1 MQKSHLISILKTF
14 SKKEIR
20 EFRKWVNSPAHN
32 LREDVIL
39 LFEYLMEDK
48 HLYKDELL
56 SKEYVFR
63 RLLPKERFDDAK
75 IRQAMHFLMK
85 AVEEFLIF
93 QELLE
98 DNVRAKR
105 TLASVYRKR
114 KLEKAFQKNIKLVQQ
129 LQEQHPYR
137 NSAYFRNDY
146 LIQQEQYIYL
156 SKLQRTTKLNLQD
169 VSDSLDLTFLTDKLR
184 QSSFM
189 LSHQRV
195 YKTKYNIG
203 LFESILEYVRTKKL
217 LDIPAVAIY
226 YHCCMSLLEKED
238 ESHFQNL
245 KNEIQ
250 QHGESFP
257 LAEIRDIYLLA
268 INYCIGRMNI
278 GQETFFREA
287 FELYR
292 LGFEKKILLEN
303 ETVSRWT
310 FLNVIAIAI
319 RLKEFEWT
327 ENFVTEYQKY
337 LEEKYR
343 ESVVYFSLARLNYEK
358 GDYTLAMR
366 LCNQV
371 ESDDILMNLSTRT
384 MLFKMFYEEGE
395 HDSLESL
402 LESVRN
408 YLQRKEIMGYH
419 KTNYKNIIRFTKKLL
434 KVNPYS
440 QAQKD
445 KLKIEIETTDP
456 LTERTWLL
464 AQLAKL

>member
-1 MQKSHLISILKTF
+1 MQKSRLISILKTF

-32 LREDVIL
+32 LREDVVL
-39 LFEYLMEDK
+39 LFEYLMEDR
-48 HLYKDELL
+48 HLHKDELL

-63 RLLPKERFDDAK
+63 KVLPKERFDDAK

-114 KLEKAFQKNIKLVQQ
+114 KLEKSFQKNIKLVQQ

-137 NSAYFRNDY
+137 NSGYFRNDY

-203 LFESILEYVRTKKL
+203 LFEKVLEYVRSKEL

-226 YHCCMSLLEKED
+226 YYCCMSLLEKDD
-238 ESHFQNL
+238 ETHFQNL
-245 KNEIQ
+245 KKEIQ
-250 QHGESFP
+250 QHGEYFP

-278 GQETFFREA
+278 GHKAFFREA

-292 LGFEKKILLEN
+292 LGFEEKVLLEN

-310 FLNVIAIAI
+310 FLNVVAIAI
-319 RLKEFEWT
+319 RLEEFEWA
-327 ENFVTEYQKY
+327 ENFVTDYQKY

-343 ESVVYFSLARLNYEK
+343 ESVGNFSLARLNYEK
-358 GDYTLAMR
+358 GDYAVAMR

-440 QAQKD
+440 QTQKD
-445 KLKIEIETTDP
+445 KLKTEIEMTEP
-456 LTERTWLL
+456 LTERSWLL
-464 AQLAKL
+464 TQLAKL